1 MNVSDMSYTNSN
13 TTFAKLIAMTLHTE
27 HALMSCSTLA
37 DVKKL
42 LTTFIKLP
50 GMTLLI
56 KVVLVSFSI
65 LFDAKL
71 WRGSFSCYNY

>member
-1 MNVSDMSYTNSN
+1 MNVSDMSHTNSN

-27 HALMSCSTLA
+27 HALVSCSTLA

-42 LTTFIKLP
+42 LTTFIKLL

-71 WRGSFSCYNY
+71 